1 MEFKPVTAKW
11 SILVKMFKDKK
22 LFVILRV
29 IISILVLGVG
39 VGVFFGSGIFKPQ
52 PRQRDISELVR
63 NLTGIP
69 VKLGQVKLS
78 ISGFGKVQAVQTIA
92 LSSEVKGRIIEK
104 HPMLKPGALVNKD
117 EVLLRIDKSD
127 YEAQLV
133 QTEADIK
140 QLTKEQAIIER
151 FIVDTEEQLKL
162 ILRIKALHTDNY
174 QRIKGLFDKQASYN
188 TALEQAEITMHTQAE
203 KAVNTNAS
211 LEKARLQ
218 LETVAAQI
226 KRAVAENNLA
236 ANNISRCVI
245 TSPVKGRLKASFVE
259 EGEYVN
265 VGQKLFDVA
274 DDSTLEIPVSLDAGE
289 AAKVLPLQ
297 QIASETYANWFSAS
311 SGIPVIIE
319 WLEAPERSRWHGK
332 VLRLE
337 EFDSNSGTFR
347 FVVSPTS
354 SAVNGGKSGFPLV
367 EGMFCKVKFQ
377 GVQLSDAML
386 VPWIALQVDGE
397 VFVVNRDG
405 VLEGRRVKVYSSNK
419 DALIVTSGLE
429 QGEFI
434 VTQKLP
440 RGVVNGMKINVAAPA
455 DDRYNFKDVE
465 FITPVQTV
473 QEKSTIP
480 APAVEPDHS

>member
-1 MEFKPVTAKW
+1 
-11 SILVKMFKDKK
+11 MFKDKK
-22 LFVILRV
+22 LFVVMRV
-29 IISILVLGVG
+29 VVSVLVLGAG
-39 VGVFFGSGIFKPQ
+39 VGVFFGSGLFKPQ
-52 PRQRDISELVR
+52 PRQRDVSETVR
-63 NLTGIP
+63 NLIGVP
-69 VKLGQVKLS
+69 VELGKVKLS

-104 HPMLKPGALVNKD
+104 RPMLKPGALLNKG

-127 YEAQLV
+127 YEAQLI

-140 QLTKEQAIIER
+140 QLTKEKAIIER

-174 QRIKGLFDKQASYN
+174 DRIKGLYEKQASYR

-218 LETVAAQI
+218 LDTVEAQI
-226 KRAVAENNLA
+226 KRAVAEKDLA
-236 ANNISRCVI
+236 ANNINRCVI
-245 TSPVKGRLKASFVE
+245 SCPVKGRLKASFVE

-265 VGQKLFDVA
+265 VGQKLFDIA
-274 DDSTLEIPVSLDAGE
+274 DDSSLEIPVSLDAGE

-297 QIASETYANWFSAS
+297 QIASNTYANWFSAAN
-311 SGIPVIIE
+311 GIPVIIE

-337 EFDSNSGTFR
+337 EFDSNSGTFK
-347 FVVSPTS
+347 FVVSPIS
-354 SAVNGGKSGFPLV
+354 SAVNGDVNVLPLV

-377 GVQLSDAML
+377 GGELANAML
-386 VPWIALQVDGE
+386 VPWIALQVDGK

-419 DALIVTSGLE
+419 DALVVTSGLE
-429 QGEFI
+429 QGEYI

-440 RGVVNGMKINVAAPA
+440 RGIVNGMKINVAAPA

-473 QEKSTIP
+473 QDKSTIP
-480 APAVEPDHS
+480 APVVKPDNS